1 MKKLIKRN
9 PTFGTAMKEK
19 FPDWFETRTP
29 FVADKDFDNFRDGV
43 AKIYDR
49 MNYSAQE
56 EMDRVSMNDMYA
68 LKPDSK
74 PYLTWLGCART
85 RATSIECDQL
95 TQIDSIQDRRCMTIL
110 HAGAMLYDSI
120 HHPELFN
127 STQSIS
133 GPYSYFGGKE
143 VVKLL
148 VNFEPEDYA
157 DLKRQIGSRVI
168 FHSNYH
174 VAASTDPDFFI
185 TRGFKYEFNLD
196 REDLI
201 LADGQ
206 QNCRNYEEDNMASFK
221 ENIDTRKPLDGE
233 TCVQNCVVKN
243 VIHHFNC
250 WPATMPYYRNDSY
263 DPNLNLDSCS
273 WFREPP
279 YFSIYREL
287 LRVEDL
293 LEKLARANNYTLQSN
308 SSIETSDQTKDSME
322 TSSPFVVRN
331 PATSSNNFSREMRFY
346 TKIRRHCWSKCAQ
359 SCKATH
365 YSVTVTR
372 TAWPSNVGIAF
383 DKSGEDRM
391 LRHCCALVTIKY
403 PHFHYNV
410 QEFVPKYNL
419 ADTLGNVGGLLA
431 VWLGLSIVSVYRTIK
446 KLVEIFNETS
456 LAKINPIQSF
466 SYKLQSTTPPTSQ
479 DAQSNP

>member
-1 MKKLIKRN
+1 MDD
-9 PTFGTAMKEK
+9 KE
-19 FPDWFETRTP
+19 
-29 FVADKDFDNFRDGV
+29 FDSFRDGV
-43 AKIYDR
+43 AQIY
-49 MNYSAQE
+49 NQLSYSPQD
-56 EMDRVSMNDMYA
+56 EMDAASMNDLYKM
-68 LKPDSK
+68 KPDSK
-74 PYLTWLGCART
+74 PYLSWIGCARS
-85 RATSIECDQL
+85 ATSSVECDQL
-95 TQIDSIQDRRCMTIL
+95 SQIDSIQDRRCITIL
-110 HAGAMLYDSI
+110 HSGTMLHDSI
-120 HHPELFN
+120 HRSHLFN

-148 VNFEPEDYA
+148 VNFEPEDYG

-168 FHSNYH
+168 FHSNNH

-206 QNCRNYEEDNMASFK
+206 IGCRNYVEDNLDTFK
-221 ENIDTRKPLDGE
+221 ERVDLRVPLDGD

-243 VIHHFNC
+243 VVHRFNC
-250 WPATMPYYRNDSY
+250 WPTTMPYYRNDSY
-263 DPNLNLDSCS
+263 DPSLRIESCS

-287 LRVEDL
+287 LRVE
-293 LEKLARANNYTLQSN
+293 KLRETLANVTLHQSGTTTSEAPNAKQSMKYIDDNVDNKNN
-308 SSIETSDQTKDSME
+308 SSNRAVDLESVDS
-322 TSSPFVVRN
+322 SANSL
-331 PATSSNNFSREMRFY
+331 SKQMRFY
-346 TKIRRHCWSKCAQ
+346 TKIRRHCWSKCAK

-365 YSVTVTR
+365 YSVTVTK
-372 TAWPSNVGIAF
+372 TVWPSNVGITF
-383 DKSGEDRM
+383 DKSGEDRL

-410 QEFVPKYNL
+410 QKFMPKYNL

-446 KLVEIFNETS
+446 KVVEIFNERS
-456 LAKINPIQSF
+456 LSKINPIQSL
-466 SYKLQSTTPPTSQ
+466 SYKLQSMSGAATSQ
-479 DAQSNP
+479 DGQSNQ